1 LEKGNSFLTV
11 FIHIFGY
18 SVKHL
23 IFTHELCPISFLTH
37 FAMDVM
43 INMVDASNFNG
54 RDIISMRCFN
64 REELDFIL
72 GTATDMMPLVE
83 KGSDLLSGK
92 VLATLFFEPS
102 TRTRLS
108 FESSMCRLGGSVI
121 GFAEPKVSSV
131 AKGETLSDTIKT
143 VENYCDVIAMRHPSE
158 DAAIVAAKAASIPVI
173 NGGSGPWEHPT
184 QACLDLHT
192 IITAKGSID
201 GLTIA
206 LVGDLLYGRTVH
218 SLAVALRNFDVKV
231 YFVSPDQLR
240 MRDDV
245 IRDVKGK
252 LDYEERSDLKELL
265 PQLDILYAT
274 RVQKERFSDLADYE
288 KMKNAYLIN
297 GEFLRS
303 AKQDLKVMHP
313 LPRITEISPDVD
325 ETPYALYFKQVK
337 HGIYTRMALIAL
349 VLGVL

>member
-1 LEKGNSFLTV
+1 
-11 FIHIFGY
+11 
-18 SVKHL
+18 
-23 IFTHELCPISFLTH
+23 
-37 FAMDVM
+37 
-43 INMVDASNFNG
+43 
-54 RDIISMRCFN
+54 
-64 REELDFIL
+64 
-72 GTATDMMPLVE
+72 
-83 KGSDLLSGK
+83 
-92 VLATLFFEPS
+92 
-102 TRTRLS
+102 
-108 FESSMCRLGGSVI
+108 
-121 GFAEPKVSSV
+121 
-131 AKGETLSDTIKT
+131 
-143 VENYCDVIAMRHPSE
+143 
-158 DAAIVAAKAASIPVI
+158 
-173 NGGSGPWEHPT
+173 
-184 QACLDLHT
+184 
-192 IITAKGSID
+192 
-201 GLTIA
+201 
-206 LVGDLLYGRTVH
+206 
-218 SLAVALRNFDVKV
+218 VKV